1 MPGAHFIAGVII
13 CGSNRDFPVKVEV
26 TSMSR
31 QTSRGS
37 SKLDPTRL
45 HELFESDS
53 ESDWLAAERLIKRSP
68 TAQLVAALNNS
79 QDVIIRRALCHALG
93 RRCDSEAV
101 PALIE
106 CLRDP
111 DGILCTEAA
120 EALGNIGDR
129 LAGSALFE
137 RFSEPDNCSEN
148 LLAYA
153 LGAVGYRRAIPAL
166 TQALADPDVRE
177 SAAIALG
184 SLGAV
189 EAKVAMQE
197 ALRAETSE
205 SARSLI
211 ERGLAAISV
220 VEDALRAEDIDA
232 AMPAISRALKSR
244 DILLRLAAVRAME
257 LLGGKQA
264 EVLLR
269 NISGAAPRDCSLEK
283 RIREALELITQG
295 E

>member
-1 MPGAHFIAGVII
+1 M
-13 CGSNRDFPVKVEV
+13 N
-26 TSMSR
+26 R
-31 QTSRGS
+31 QTGRRNPN
-37 SKLDPTRL
+37 LDPERL

-53 ESDWLAAERLIKRSP
+53 EGDWLAAKRMIERSP
-68 TAQLVAALNNS
+68 TAQVVAALNNS

-111 DGILCTEAA
+111 DEVLCTEAA

-129 LAGSALFE
+129 LAGPALFE
-137 RFSEPDNCSEN
+137 RFSGPDTCNRN

-153 LGAVGYRRAIPAL
+153 LGAVAYRQAIPAL
-166 TQALADPDVRE
+166 TQALADPDVRG

-189 EAKVAMQE
+189 EAKAAMRE

-205 SARSLI
+205 SSRSLI
-211 ERGLAAISV
+211 ERALAAISV
-220 VEDALRAEDIDA
+220 VDDALRAEDIGA
-232 AMPAISRALKSR
+232 ALPGISRALKSR
-244 DILLRLAAVRAME
+244 DIVLKLAAVRALE
-257 LLGGKQA
+257 LLGGTQT

-269 NISGAAPRDCSLEK
+269 NRVGAATRDCSLQN
-283 RIREALELITQG
+283 RINEALEHIAKRA
-295 E
+295 